1 MLEIVESA
9 RGHTLVLRLMMIGL
23 ILLGK
28 LSLGIL
34 MILLLLLL
42 CHILLCLEVVILMVA
57 FVVVEIEHLVVVV
70 AFVVVAIV
78 SVYPIAVVGEL
89 VIHILE
95 NCRGEHKGNCR
106 LHSICLVEN
115 FCMGLSAKNGSC
127 FRICKICP
135 C

>member
-1 MLEIVESA
+1 MEFA

-28 LSLGIL
+28 LSLGNL

-57 FVVVEIEHLVVVV
+57 FVVV
-70 AFVVVAIV
+70 AIV
-78 SVYPIAVVGEL
+78 SVYPIAVVEEL
-89 VIHILE
+89 VSHNLE
-95 NCRGEHKGNCR
+95 NCLGEHKGNCY
-106 LHSICLVEN
+106 LHSIFLVGSS
-115 FCMGLSAKNGSC
+115 CMVVSAKSC
-127 FRICKICP
+127 SRLRICKICP